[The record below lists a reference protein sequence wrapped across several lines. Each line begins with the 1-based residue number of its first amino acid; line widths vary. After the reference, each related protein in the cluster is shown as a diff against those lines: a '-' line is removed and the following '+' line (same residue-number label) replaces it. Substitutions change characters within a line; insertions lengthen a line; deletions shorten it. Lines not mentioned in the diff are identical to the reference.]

1 MDLNGDYIFHLV
13 QNFSTYKEPIS
24 VLWDMNKCSFPII
37 SFNEAFIDILADK
50 LALAHMSVALVVY
63 GGYAPVGRIHVP
75 FTHRDCC
82 VKKEV

>member
-1 MDLNGDYIFHLV
+1 MHFKMQFCLGGDRQQHVRMLA
-13 QNFSTYKEPIS
+13 TAA
-24 VLWDMNKCSFPII
+24 L
-37 SFNEAFIDILADK
+37 IDTL
-50 LALAHMSVALVVY
+50 ALVVY